1 MNAKK
6 IFQSFVIVAVL
17 FSSLA
22 ASGSALAWSGCP
34 SQVVVQW
41 GDTMSSIAAACG
53 TTVDA
58 ILAANPGID
67 WWIYAGEVLNIPNG
81 TVYAVP
87 VPYYPPYPTYGGTYV
102 IQWGDTLGNIAAS
115 RGFSLTDLMAVNPQ
129 IWNPSLIY
137 PGQVIN
143 LPAVAYLPVYPPPV
157 NYPPAPVN
165 YPPAPVNYPPV
176 DGSNPTLHIAYKNG
190 MIVRSGPGN
199 EYKMINSALNKTEWK
214 YGAYTRTVDGKG
226 QIWVQVYFFQTPQG
240 YTSGWLLT
248 KDWLGNYFTDPHI
261 D

>member
-1 MNAKK
+1 MNAKR
-6 IFQSFVIVAVL
+6 IFQWIVVAAIL
-17 FSSLA
+17 FSSLGA
-22 ASGSALAWSGCP
+22 TGSALAWTSCP

-41 GDTMSSIAAACG
+41 GDTMSSIASACG

-67 WWIYAGEVLNIPNG
+67 WWVYPGEVLNIPDG
-81 TVYAVP
+81 TAYAAP
-87 VPYYPPYPTYGGTYV
+87 VAYYPAYPTYGGTYI

-115 RGFSLTDLMAVNPQ
+115 RGFSLSDLLAVNPQ

-143 LPAVAYLPVYPPPV
+143 LPAVASAPVYYPPPAY
-157 NYPPAPVN
+157 YPPPSS
-165 YPPAPVNYPPV
+165 YIPV
-176 DGSNPTLHIAYKNG
+176 DVSQYATLHIDYKNG

-214 YGAYTRTVDGKG
+214 YGTSTRTVDGKG
-226 QIWVQVYFFQTPQG
+226 QIWVQLYFYKTPQG

-248 KDWLGNYFTDPHI
+248 KDWLGNYFTNPHI